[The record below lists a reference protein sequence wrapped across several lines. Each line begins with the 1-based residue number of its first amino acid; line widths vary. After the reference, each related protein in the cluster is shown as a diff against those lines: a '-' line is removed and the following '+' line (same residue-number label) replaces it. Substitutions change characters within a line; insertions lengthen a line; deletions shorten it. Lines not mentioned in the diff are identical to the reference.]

1 MSGPAGLLLDTPV
14 VAEVRGASPDPD
26 VVSFLR
32 SRSHLRVFV
41 SAVTIGELDS
51 PENPAG
57 WLDELIRRFSGNIL
71 PVDHQVALRWRTLP
85 EVPQSAET
93 PPGDTRGALRSLIA
107 ATAMENGLA
116 VITPETAAFA
126 AYGAYAVSPF
136 RPSGAAQGM

>member
-1 MSGPAGLLLDTPV
+1 MSSPAGLLLDTPV
-14 VAEVRGASPDPD
+14 VAEVRRPSPDPE
-26 VVSFLR
+26 VVGFLR

-41 SAVTIGELDS
+41 SALTIGELDS

-71 PVDHQVALRWRTLP
+71 PVDHRVALRWRALP
-85 EVPQSAET
+85 DVPQA

-107 ATAMENGLA
+107 ATAIEHGLA
-116 VITPETAAFA
+116 VVTPEAGAFA

-136 RPSGAAQGM
+136 ATTGAAQAL